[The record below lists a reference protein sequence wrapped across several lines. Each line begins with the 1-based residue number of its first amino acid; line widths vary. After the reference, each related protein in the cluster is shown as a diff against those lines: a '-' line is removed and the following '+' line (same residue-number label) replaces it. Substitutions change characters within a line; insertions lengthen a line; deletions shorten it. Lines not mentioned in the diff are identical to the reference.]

1 MAVKD
6 RSQLLTDNASVFGN
20 GKNTRGDDE
29 KEFNDDQLDSVVMK
43 SGDTFTA
50 GAEFEFDN
58 GSKLREGAIDHDY
71 GGGIA
76 RVCAN
81 EKADQWEDGFRYL
94 ISTSGSTN
102 TVIYAENINGT
113 NPGSTDDVTQS
124 YAIGSRWKN
133 LVSGIEYICTVDTE
147 DGAVWVPLSGDE
159 VTFPTWNPSCNA
171 IGTVCGGVAIGN
183 EYNFFTVGNIVT
195 VNCNFEVTID
205 FSIGTDATFEI
216 DPATLPIPSTT
227 PSWSGVGQADNS
239 STWPINCFF
248 DTSSNNFTIKSGIGA
263 ASATYNVYFTFSYS
277 VN

>member
-58 GSKLREGAIDHDY
+58 ASKLREGAIPHGF

-94 ISTSGSTN
+94 IQTSGST
-102 TVIYAENINGT
+102 TVIYVENMNGT
-113 NPGSTDDVTQS
+113 NPGDNDDETLS
-124 YAIGSRWKN
+124 YTVGSRWKN
-133 LVSGIEYICTVDTE
+133 LVSGVEYICTQANEGD
-147 DGAVWVPLSGDE
+147 AIWVPLSGN
-159 VTFPTWNPSCNA
+159 VTLTNVGDIDLDDPIARYQWNGNICTFS
-171 IGTVCGGVAIGN
+171 ITGVA
-183 EYNFFTVGNIVT
+183 
-195 VNCNFEVTID
+195 TI
-205 FSIGTDATFEI
+205 
-216 DPATLPIPSTT
+216 P
-227 PSWSGVGQADNS
+227 DNS
-239 STWPINCFF
+239 SAADFISLEFPFDFMNDFVSSTDAILTINVAASFGNINKLQYVGYAQ
-248 DTSSNNFTIKSGIGA
+248 TSSKAVRVDFDRDGLLFVAETVPISITGQFINNPA
-263 ASATYNVYFTFSYS
+263 
-277 VN
+277 